1 MPSQASTQVDD
12 PLAGRGERER
22 AILRAAYRVMA
33 RRGANRLNL
42 QDIADEAGVS
52 KGLLLY
58 HFENKAQVLQL
69 AMQWALIASVQR
81 MSAAVEEATIRGD
94 EDPLSPLLDA
104 IFVSPKAN
112 RDFHLVYVDLVEHA
126 SHEEAFGGLIAV
138 LDSIIDPIYEQV
150 VAEGVARGRFVVDHL
165 DDPPRTMRTVVDGAF
180 FLWLQDADWETSHAT
195 VKERCHRMLR
205 ALLLP

>member
-1 MPSQASTQVDD
+1 MSTEVGQD

-69 AMQWALIASVQR
+69 AMQWALIASVRR
-81 MSAAVEEATIRGD
+81 MSAALDEASVRGD
-94 EDPLSPLLDA
+94 EDPLAPLLDA
-104 IFVSPKAN
+104 IFVTPKAN

-126 SHEEAFGGLIAV
+126 THEDAFAGLIPQ
-138 LDSIIDPIYEQV
+138 LDGIIDPVYEQV

-165 DDPPRTMRTVVDGAF
+165 DDPARVIRTVIDGAF
-180 FLWLQDADWETSHAT
+180 FLWLQAEDWEAT
-195 VKERCHRMLR
+195 HGQIKERCHQMLR